1 MTCCETR
8 NSDEKMT
15 NESMLTVFG
24 IRSCDTCR
32 RAQKYL
38 TEHNIEFRFHDVR
51 VDGLNIQTLERWS
64 DRIGW
69 EKLLNRQSLTW
80 RKIPETDK
88 TQITRSRALGMM
100 IEQPTLIKRPLLES
114 KEFIAVG
121 FSEKRFADFIEGLS

>member
-1 MTCCETR
+1 MTCCATR

-15 NESMLTVFG
+15 NESTLTVYG

-51 VDGLNIQTLERWS
+51 ADGLDIQTLERWS

-80 RKIPETDK
+80 RKIPEIDK
-88 TQITRSRALGMM
+88 AQITRSRALGTM
-100 IEQPTLIKRPLLES
+100 IEQPTLIKRPVLES

-121 FSEKRFADFIEGLS
+121 FSEKRFAAFVDGLS

>member
-1 MTCCETR
+1 
-8 NSDEKMT
+8 MT
-15 NESMLTVFG
+15 NKSTLTVYG

-51 VDGLNIQTLERWS
+51 VDGLDIQTLERWS

-88 TQITRSRALGMM
+88 AQMTRSRALGTM
-100 IEQPTLIKRPLLES
+100 IEQPTLIKRPLLDTGHERHC
-114 KEFIAVG
+114 G
-121 FSEKRFADFIEGLS
+121 FSAANYQSIFNHHTL

>member
-1 MTCCETR
+1 MTCCETC

-15 NESMLTVFG
+15 NESALTVFG

-38 TEHNIEFRFHDVR
+38 TDHNIEFRFHDLR
-51 VDGLNIQTLERWS
+51 VDGLDIQTLERWS

-80 RKIPETDK
+80 RKIPEIDK
-88 TQITRSRALGMM
+88 AQITRSRALGMM
-100 IEQPTLIKRPLLES
+100 IDQPTLIKRPVLES

-121 FSEKRFADFIEGLS
+121 FSEKRFADFIEGLA

>member
-1 MTCCETR
+1 M
-8 NSDEKMT
+8 NK
-15 NESMLTVFG
+15 ESALTVFG

-38 TEHNIEFRFHDVR
+38 TDHNIEFRFHDLR
-51 VDGLNIQTLERWS
+51 VDGLDIQTLERWS

-80 RKIPETDK
+80 RKIPEIDK
-88 TQITRSRALGMM
+88 AQITRSRALGMM
-100 IEQPTLIKRPLLES
+100 IDQPTLIKRPVLES

-121 FSEKRFADFIEGLS
+121 FSEKRFADFIEGLA